1 MTSRPPRS
9 FVEMSAQ
16 GVLIDP
22 AAEPT
27 TSAPSDAGLISVVVP
42 VVERA
47 DDLVAI
53 YRDFAREL
61 DHRPES
67 YEFLFVFDGRFSPSP
82 ELIALARENQAVRI
96 LRFAREFGETAA
108 LRLGIERSR
117 GDLVLTLPA
126 YFQVQPEGI
135 RRVIQAVDEGAD
147 LAVANRS
154 PRLDSWLNRMQSRAF
169 HSMIGGVSDQRFH
182 DMACGLRAMR
192 RSVAEALPL
201 YGDLHRFIP
210 ALALRE
216 GYRVEE
222 IAVPQHPNDARMR
235 IYGPGVYLRRLLDI
249 GAFFFLAKF
258 TEKPLRFFGLVG
270 STFLASGAV
279 MSLILLIQRVEGQGI
294 ANRPALLLA
303 VLLVAL
309 GVQLIGLGLV
319 GEIIVHLRSP
329 HRRGYRVRER
339 T

>member
-1 MTSRPPRS
+1 
-9 FVEMSAQ
+9 MSPTGILTEPMAQ
-16 GVLIDP
+16 P
-22 AAEPT
+22 AKTPIATE
-27 TSAPSDAGLISVVVP
+27 GELISVIVP

-47 DDLVAI
+47 DDLIAVYQA
-53 YRDFAREL
+53 FAHEL
-61 DHRPES
+61 DQSRQE
-67 YEFLFVFDGRFSPSP
+67 YEFLFVFDGRLTPPP
-82 ELIALARENQAVRI
+82 ELVASSRNTDRVRI

-117 GDLVLTLPA
+117 GDLILTLPA
-126 YFQVQPEGI
+126 YFQVQPEGV
-135 RRVIQAVDEGAD
+135 RLLLDAVASGAD
-147 LAVANRS
+147 MAVANRS

-169 HSMIGGVSDQRFH
+169 HTIVGGVSSQRFH
-182 DMACGLRAMR
+182 DMACGVRAMR

-216 GYRVEE
+216 GYRVDEV
-222 IAVPQHPNDARMR
+222 AVPQHPKDAQIRV
-235 IYGPGVYLRRLLDI
+235 YSPGVYFRRLLDI
-249 GAFFFLAKF
+249 AAFFFLAKF

-270 STFLASGAV
+270 STFLGVGALL
-279 MSLILLIQRVEGQGI
+279 SLVLLIQRVEGQGI

-303 VLLVAL
+303 VLMVAL

-319 GEIIVHLRSP
+319 GEIIVHLRAP
-329 HRRGYRVRER
+329 HRRAYRVSDR

>member
-1 MTSRPPRS
+1 MESVDQTSKSRPL
-9 FVEMSAQ
+9 Q
-16 GVLIDP
+16 
-22 AAEPT
+22 
-27 TSAPSDAGLISVVVP
+27 DAGLISVVVP
-42 VVERA
+42 VVER
-47 DDLVAI
+47 DDDITAVYTA
-53 YRDFAREL
+53 FAREL
-61 DHRPES
+61 DARGDD
-67 YEFLFVFDGRFSPSP
+67 YEFVLVFDGRRTPPP
-82 ELIALARENQAVRI
+82 ELLDLIRGNESVHI

-108 LRLGIERSR
+108 LKLGLERSR
-117 GDLVLTLPA
+117 GDIVLTLPA
-126 YFQVQPEGI
+126 YFQVQPPG
-135 RRVIQAVDEGAD
+135 VSLLLDAVAGGAD
-147 LAVANRS
+147 MAVASRS

-169 HSMIGGVSDQRFH
+169 HSIVGGVSGQRFH
-182 DMACGLRAMR
+182 DMACGVRAMR

-222 IAVPQHPNDARMR
+222 VPVPQHPSDAKTRVYKPG
-235 IYGPGVYLRRLLDI
+235 IYMRRLLDI
-249 GAFFFLAKF
+249 AAFFFLAKF

-270 STFLASGAV
+270 SVFLAAGAGLGLV
-279 MSLILLIQRVEGQGI
+279 LLIQRFEGQGI

-309 GVQLIGLGLV
+309 GVQLLGLGLV
-319 GEIIVHLRSP
+319 GEIIVHLRAP

>member
-1 MTSRPPRS
+1 
-9 FVEMSAQ
+9 MSAQ
-16 GVLIDP
+16 GILM
-22 AAEPT
+22 E
-27 TSAPSDAGLISVVVP
+27 SADSIASAGAVEAAGLISVVIP

-47 DDLVAI
+47 DDVTAV
-53 YRDFAREL
+53 YQAFSREL
-61 DHRPES
+61 DALGQGH
-67 YEFLFVFDGRFSPSP
+67 EFVLVFDGRCTPP
-82 ELIALARENQAVRI
+82 GELVELSRANPDLRI

-108 LRLGIERSR
+108 LRLGVEKSR
-117 GDLVLTLPA
+117 GDIVLTLPA

-135 RRVIQAVDEGAD
+135 GLLLDAVVSGAD
-147 LAVANRS
+147 MAVANRS
-154 PRLDSWLNRMQSRAF
+154 PRVDSWLNRMQSRAF
-169 HSMIGGVSDQRFH
+169 HSIVGGASGQRFH
-182 DMACGLRAMR
+182 DMACGVRAMR
-192 RSVAEALPL
+192 RAVAEALPL

-216 GYRVEE
+216 GYNVQEL
-222 IAVPQHPNDARMR
+222 ALPQHPSDARAR
-235 IYGPGVYLRRLLDI
+235 LYGPGVYLRRLLDI
-249 GAFFFLAKF
+249 AAFFFLAKF

-270 STFLASGAV
+270 SVFLAGGAV
-279 MSLILLIQRVEGQGI
+279 LSLMLLIQRFEGQGI

-319 GEIIVHLRSP
+319 GEIIVHLRAP

>member
-1 MTSRPPRS
+1 MGTPGILMEP
-9 FVEMSAQ
+9 
-16 GVLIDP
+16 I
-22 AAEPT
+22 AADT
-27 TSAPSDAGLISVVVP
+27 KTLSNSDSESISVVVP

-47 DDLVAI
+47 DDLMSV
-53 YRDFAREL
+53 YRAFARAL
-61 DHRPES
+61 DERRRP
-67 YEFLFVFDGRFSPSP
+67 YEFLFVFDGRFAPP
-82 ELIALARENQAVRI
+82 EELVMLSREDNTVRI

-117 GDLVLTLPA
+117 GDLILTLPA

-135 RRVIQAVDEGAD
+135 GQLLEAIDGGAD
-147 LAVANRS
+147 MAVANRS

-169 HSMIGGVSDQRFH
+169 HSILGGLSQQRFH
-182 DMACGLRAMR
+182 DMACGVRAMK

-222 IAVPQHPNDARMR
+222 VPVAQHPSDARTR
-235 IYGPGVYLRRLLDI
+235 VYRPGVYFRRLLDVA
-249 GAFFFLAKF
+249 AFFFLAKF

-270 STFLASGAV
+270 SLSFAAGALI
-279 MSLILLIQRVEGQGI
+279 SLVLLIQRVEGQGI

-319 GEIIVHLRSP
+319 GEIIVHLRAP
-329 HRRGYRVRER
+329 HRRAYRVRER

>member
-1 MTSRPPRS
+1 MLMEPVDSSSPAPD
-9 FVEMSAQ
+9 VEM
-16 GVLIDP
+16 
-22 AAEPT
+22 
-27 TSAPSDAGLISVVVP
+27 GLLSVVVP

-47 DDLVAI
+47 DDLLNV
-53 YRDFAREL
+53 YRTFAQAL
-61 DHRPES
+61 DRRGQA
-67 YEFLFVFDGRFSPSP
+67 YEFLFVFDGRFTPPP
-82 ELIALARENQAVRI
+82 ELMALRQDQHPVRI

-117 GDLVLTLPA
+117 GGLILTLPA
-126 YFQVQPEGI
+126 YFQVQPEG
-135 RRVIQAVDEGAD
+135 VGQLLDAVDRGAD
-147 LAVANRS
+147 MAVANRS

-169 HSMIGGVSDQRFH
+169 HSIIGGISQQRFH
-182 DMACGLRAMR
+182 DMACGVRAMT

-222 IAVPQHPNDARMR
+222 VPLAQHPSDARTR
-235 IYGPGVYLRRLLDI
+235 VYSPGVYFRRLLDI
-249 GAFFFLAKF
+249 AAFFFLAKF

-270 STFLASGAV
+270 SMFLAAG
-279 MSLILLIQRVEGQGI
+279 SLISVVLFIQRVEGQGI
-294 ANRPALLLA
+294 ANRPILLLA

-319 GEIIVHLRSP
+319 GEIIVHLRAP
-329 HRRGYRVRER
+329 HRRAYRVRER

>member
-1 MTSRPPRS
+1 
-9 FVEMSAQ
+9 MSTP
-16 GVLIDP
+16 GMLM
-22 AAEPT
+22 EPV
-27 TSAPSDAGLISVVVP
+27 APSSTTPEAQTGLISVVVP

-47 DDLVAI
+47 DDLLKV
-53 YRDFAREL
+53 YRTFASALEQRGQ
-61 DHRPES
+61 P
-67 YEFLFVFDGRFSPSP
+67 YEFVFVFDGRFTPPS
-82 ELIALARENQAVRI
+82 ELMDLDRDQHAVRV

-117 GDLVLTLPA
+117 GELILTLPA
-126 YFQVQPEGI
+126 YFQVQPENIG
-135 RRVIQAVDEGAD
+135 QLLDAVDHGAD
-147 LAVANRS
+147 MAVANRS

-169 HSMIGGVSDQRFH
+169 HSILGSVSQQRFH
-182 DMACGLRAMR
+182 DMACGVRAMK

-222 IAVPQHPNDARMR
+222 VPLAQHPSDARTR
-235 IYGPGVYLRRLLDI
+235 VYRPGVYFRRLLDI
-249 GAFFFLAKF
+249 AAFFFLAKF

-270 STFLASGAV
+270 SIFLAAG
-279 MSLILLIQRVEGQGI
+279 SLISIVLFIQRVEGQGI
-294 ANRPALLLA
+294 ANRPILLLA
-303 VLLVAL
+303 VLMVAL

-319 GEIIVHLRSP
+319 GEIIVHLRAP
-329 HRRGYRVRER
+329 HRRAYRVRER

>member
-1 MTSRPPRS
+1 
-9 FVEMSAQ
+9 MSAQ
-16 GVLIDP
+16 GVLT
-22 AAEPT
+22 EPDT
-27 TSAPSDAGLISVVVP
+27 EVTSSRPLADRGLISAVVP

-47 DDLVAI
+47 DDVTAV
-53 YRDFAREL
+53 YQAFAREL
-61 DHRPES
+61 DARPED
-67 YEFLFVFDGRFSPSP
+67 YEFVFVFDGRCTPPP
-82 ELIALARENQAVRI
+82 ELVALARKNESIRI

-108 LRLGIERSR
+108 LRLGVEKSR
-117 GDLVLTLPA
+117 GDIVLTLPA

-135 RRVIQAVDEGAD
+135 RLLLDAVEAGAD
-147 LAVANRS
+147 MAVASRS
-154 PRLDSWLNRMQSRAF
+154 PRLDSWLNRVQSRAF
-169 HSMIGGVSDQRFH
+169 HSIVGSVSGQQFH
-182 DMACGLRAMR
+182 DMACGVRAIR
-192 RSVAEALPL
+192 RAVAEALPL

-222 IAVPQHPNDARMR
+222 VPVPQHPSDTRARVYR
-235 IYGPGVYLRRLLDI
+235 PGVYLRRVLDI
-249 GAFFFLAKF
+249 MAFFFLAKF

-270 STFLASGAV
+270 SVFLASGAAL
-279 MSLILLIQRVEGQGI
+279 SLVLLIQRFEGQGI

-319 GEIIVHLRSP
+319 GEIIVHLRAP

-339 T
+339 V

>member
-1 MTSRPPRS
+1 MGTPGIL
-9 FVEMSAQ
+9 M
-16 GVLIDP
+16 
-22 AAEPT
+22 EPM
-27 TSAPSDAGLISVVVP
+27 APSNPPAERGTELISVIVP

-47 DDLVAI
+47 DDLLSV
-53 YRDFAREL
+53 YRSFANAL
-61 DHRPES
+61 DERGQP
-67 YEFLFVFDGRFSPSP
+67 YEFFFVFDGRFTPPEELVSLSRESPS
-82 ELIALARENQAVRI
+82 VKV

-108 LRLGIERSR
+108 LRLGIEKSR
-117 GDLVLTLPA
+117 GDLILTLPA
-126 YFQVQPEGI
+126 YFQVRPEGI
-135 RRVIQAVDEGAD
+135 GQLLDAVEGGAD
-147 LAVANRS
+147 MAVANRS

-169 HSMIGGVSDQRFH
+169 HSILGGVSQQRFH
-182 DMACGLRAMR
+182 DMACGVRAMK

-216 GYRVEE
+216 GYGVEE
-222 IAVPQHPNDARMR
+222 VPLAQHPSDARMR
-235 IYGPGVYLRRLLDI
+235 VYRPGVYFRRLLDI
-249 GAFFFLAKF
+249 AAFFFLAKF

-270 STFLASGAV
+270 SVFFAAGALT
-279 MSLILLIQRVEGQGI
+279 SLVLLIQRVEGQGI

-319 GEIIVHLRSP
+319 GEIIVHLRAP
-329 HRRGYRVRER
+329 HRRAYRVRER